1 MGLLGLI
8 GNAGFST
15 DTFWWIAVIVGISG
29 ILLLLA
35 IIFGDGEI
43 FFTKIIYGFMVLV
56 CAVVTVGA
64 IKGYV
69 IQKQVDEL
77 LGQGGIGTYIS
88 QPTYQPMTQMPQ
100 YQFQY
105 GPMR

>member
-1 MGLLGLI
+1 MI

-77 LGQGGIGTYIS
+77 LGQGRIDNSI
-88 QPTYQPMTQMPQ
+88 YQPMTQMPQ

-105 GPMR
+105 GLTH